1 MSEMRIRTAGCI
13 ESSEHSNEDC
23 VWNEDAPT
31 VISCALFS
39 DKRGLW
45 TSYTQALFVFHRQC
59 LGRKGRKKVKIKY
72 KNANGKII
80 ELEVSEEV
88 GTFYLESIEAE
99 KKNDRKNSRPDRHSQ
114 LSTFQYEDIRFFS
127 DGTDILEDLIES
139 ETINHAMSYLN
150 ERQQYLIQK
159 CYLEGWSYT
168 DLAALEGKDESTIRV
183 TINRAKNKLKK
194 YLS

>member
-1 MSEMRIRTAGCI
+1 M
-13 ESSEHSNEDC
+13 
-23 VWNEDAPT
+23 
-31 VISCALFS
+31 
-39 DKRGLW
+39 
-45 TSYTQALFVFHRQC
+45 
-59 LGRKGRKKVKIKY
+59 KIKY
-72 KNANGKII
+72 KNADGKII

-127 DGTDILEDLIES
+127 DGTDILADLIES

-159 CYLEGWSYT
+159 CCIEGWKYT
-168 DLAALEGKDESTIRV
+168 ELAALEGVDESTIRHSV
-183 TINRAKNKLKK
+183 NRAKNKLKK